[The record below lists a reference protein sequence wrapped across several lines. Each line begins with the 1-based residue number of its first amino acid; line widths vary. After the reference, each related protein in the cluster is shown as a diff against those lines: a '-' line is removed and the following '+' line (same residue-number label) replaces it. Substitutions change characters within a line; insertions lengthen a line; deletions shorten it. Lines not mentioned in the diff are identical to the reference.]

1 MVQGFGDLGLSLS
14 IAAIGSALGTGA
26 AGMAAIGAWKRAYQQ
41 NKAAP
46 FILLAFVGA
55 PLTQIFYGMILR
67 NSIQAANLDPASY
80 PYQIGMGLVAGMAMG
95 MSAWMQ
101 GKAGANAADAM
112 AETGQGFANY
122 MMVLGIIETVALFVM
137 ALMMTALPK

>member
-26 AGMAAIGAWKRAYQQ
+26 AGMATIGAWKRAYQQ

-67 NSIQAANLDPASY
+67 NSIQAANLAPETYS
-80 PYQIGMGLVAGMAMG
+80 YQIILGLVAGIAMG
-95 MSAWMQ
+95 ASAWMQ
-101 GKAGANAADAM
+101 GKAGAKAADAL